1 MQTPPPPQ
9 SMCPVFPQAMQTSS
23 PVFPLAMQTS
33 SLSAFRQ
40 CRHPPHV
47 PVVCLPSGMH
57 ADILLHLPSGNA
69 DILPVCLQA
78 MQTSSLS
85 TFRQCRHPPLV
96 PVVCLHSG
104 IACRRHPLSA
114 FRKCRHHPLSTFRK
128 CRHPPLSPSDNTDI
142 HPYLPQTMQTPSPL
156 SRSKR
161 TAPLSGG
168 NRKSRVDKDLFSPG
182 KVTL

>member
-1 MQTPPPPQ
+1 MQTPPPPNPCVLCSLRQ
-9 SMCPVFPQAMQTSS
+9 CRHPPLSSLWQCRHPPCLPSDNADILPTSLWSVCPQECMQTSS
-23 PVFPLAMQTS
+23 SICLQATQTS
-33 SLSAFRQ
+33 SLSA
-40 CRHPPHV
+40 
-47 PVVCLPSGMH
+47 
-57 ADILLHLPSGNA
+57 
-69 DILPVCLQA
+69 
-78 MQTSSLS
+78 
-85 TFRQCRHPPLV
+85 FRQCRHPPLV

>member
-40 CRHPPHV
+40 CRHSPHV

-78 MQTSSLS
+78 MQTSSPRPCGLS
-85 TFRQCRHPPLV
+85 ALRHCMQTSSP
-96 PVVCLHSG
+96 VCLQEMQTSSP
-104 IACRRHPLSA
+104 IYLQEMQTPAPISLRQY
-114 FRKCRHHPLSTFRK
+114 
-128 CRHPPLSPSDNTDI
+128 RHPPLSPSDNADTI
-142 HPYLPQTMQTPSPL
+142 PSFKEQEDGTTQ
-156 SRSKR
+156 RR
-161 TAPLSGG
+161 
-168 NRKSRVDKDLFSPG
+168 
-182 KVTL
+182 